1 MSIPVKIPR
10 RALDNAKVT
19 IPPTVKNSRKKKGIT
34 EGIVKVLISSV
45 ELGSKV
51 FTKRI
56 SPKSDRRAIS
66 KWGMNFFRNFMKPEY
81 QKWT

>member
-10 RALDNAKVT
+10 RALDSTKVA
-19 IPPTVKNSRKKKGIT
+19 IPPTAKNSRKKKGIT

-51 FTKRI
+51 FTNRI
-56 SPKSDRRAIS
+56 SPKSARRAIS
-66 KWGMNFFRNFMKPEY
+66 KWGMNFFRDFMQPDY
-81 QKWT
+81 QK